1 MAIAEY
7 DSEEQARRAVR
18 EYVNYYRFDRKH
30 SSLGYLTP
38 TQFTRRAMLETVS

>member
-1 MAIAEY
+1 MAEY
-7 DSEEQARRAVR
+7 DSEEHARVAVA

-38 TQFTRRAMLETVS
+38 AQFTTRTMTPK